1 MTATFQA
8 FSNTLRFC
16 RADSKDDL
24 PMGIA
29 GLWTR
34 NRKATREEMLSF
46 TMLTVNAD
54 GQALF

>member
-1 MTATFQA
+1 
-8 FSNTLRFC
+8 
-16 RADSKDDL
+16 
-24 PMGIA
+24 MGIA